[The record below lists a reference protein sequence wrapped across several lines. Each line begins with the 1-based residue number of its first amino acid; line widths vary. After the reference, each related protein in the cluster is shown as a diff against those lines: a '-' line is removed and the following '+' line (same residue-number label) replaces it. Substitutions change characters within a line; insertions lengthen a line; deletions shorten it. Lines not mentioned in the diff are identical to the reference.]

1 MSIMRW
7 CIYIEIERN
16 QKQYSSE
23 KLMSKVN
30 EINESKII
38 DNEIKGNY
46 MFLVLFI
53 VFPYLNLLP
62 YFSMTKTLK
71 NDQAKNALNE
81 NQNQKSKINHN
92 I

>member
-62 YFSMTKTLK
+62 QFSMTKTLK

-81 NQNQKSKINHN
+81 NQNQKSKINY